1 MNRTKLVLV
10 IHAWFYIT
18 LVFAGCGALL
28 WATVINPSYLNMGYI
43 FIAGTIIAWYEAFKV
58 VKQLRQIRKGNV
70 KPLVLHFN
78 DKYK

>member
-1 MNRTKLVLV
+1 MVLYN
-10 IHAWFYIT
+10 IGICW
-18 LVFAGCGALL
+18 LWCSL

-78 DKYK
+78 DKYE